1 MTAQFENS
9 KTPPPESPTTCSI
22 TYVEAVPSQDGKLH
36 RSQKPA
42 RSRSRQPLIET
53 PTESF
58 TDSGYTSLSTTPSE
72 KSLNRSESLP
82 RSPTIPLFFSKKKKV
97 FFSDK
102 PTDQP
107 TRDRFRA
114 IQPSFE
120 KLLLEEI
127 RGHQKPGTR
136 YKPIST
142 RLAMMGMS
150 ENDAQPHIAIFCQPE
165 QKRLIQAFI
174 KKDIIVDIYRPKDL
188 GAPAFEV
195 VVFGNAP
202 RLRFS
207 KSNTKVVT
215 DARYLPATPRETLCG
230 VPISFQDPSGQRRN
244 ATFGGLIKI
253 GTAKGSIELF
263 GMTAGHLVHQRD
275 HDSVEDMLDA
285 ISSRNTLPA
294 SPSAFEDDDESF
306 VDDITDINETNEDEL
321 NEYELDFVSFGEFP
335 GALIEDK
342 TGLWDFQNLTILGE
356 LIDIS
361 KDDTIYSN
369 DQCYDWAI
377 FQPVPYSMNLVP
389 ANPKAEL
396 RICDQRPGAIENR
409 PVIMLSAT
417 GCKVGTVSSD
427 PGRLLLG
434 GEEFID
440 AFMVTMSEGQG
451 ILDGDSGSWIVDA
464 TQFEV
469 YGQLVAS
476 DVFGSGYVIPMTDI
490 LSDVKLRLGAQSVEL
505 PSLVDILQ
513 ASTTDMDG
521 CLATSGQGQNGLQ
534 TMSARIGSR
543 SPTPT
548 LDYHSE
554 IEIFNPYYISS
565 RGLDSGYSS
574 YSSHSSL
581 SSYSYSSL
589 GTSPNPESLRKQ
601 SPKSEETEQ
610 QQSFVIESS
619 NSNEQGRENW
629 RKRRLSRSEISG
641 NSVEKKQA
649 I

>member
-22 TYVEAVPSQDGKLH
+22 TYVEAVPSQDGKLL

-58 TDSGYTSLSTTPSE
+58 TDSGYASLSTTPSE
-72 KSLNRSESLP
+72 KSLDRSESIP
-82 RSPTIPLFFSKKKKV
+82 RSPIISLLFSKKKKV

-142 RLAMMGMS
+142 RLAMMGVS

-165 QKRLIQAFI
+165 QKRLIQAFV
-174 KKDIIVDIYRPKDL
+174 KKDIVVDIYRPK
-188 GAPAFEV
+188 GPSAPAFEV

-207 KSNTKVVT
+207 KSNTEVVT
-215 DARYLPATPRETLCG
+215 DARYLLATPETLCG
-230 VPISFQDPSGQRRN
+230 IPISFQDPTGQRRN
-244 ATFGGLIKI
+244 ATFGGLIKVV
-253 GTAKGSIELF
+253 TANGSIELL
-263 GMTAGHLVHQRD
+263 GMTAGHLVHQWD
-275 HDSVEDMLDA
+275 HDSDEDMLDA
-285 ISSRNTLPA
+285 INSQNALPA
-294 SPSAFEDDDESF
+294 SPSAFEDDDGSF
-306 VDDITDINETNEDEL
+306 VDDITDINETNEDEF
-321 NEYELDFVSFGEFP
+321 NEYELDFVPFGELP
-335 GALIEDK
+335 GALIEDR
-342 TGLWDFQNLTILGE
+342 TGLWDFRNLTILGE

-361 KDDTIYSN
+361 KDDTICSN
-369 DQCYDWAI
+369 GRYYDWAI
-377 FQPVPYSMNLVP
+377 FQPVPYRMNLVP

-396 RICDQRPGAIENR
+396 RICDKRPGAIESQ
-409 PVIMLSAT
+409 PVIVLSSST
-417 GCKVGTVSSD
+417 GCTAGTISSE

-440 AFMVTMSEGQG
+440 AFMLTMSEGQG
-451 ILDGDSGSWIVDA
+451 ILDGNSGSWVVDA
-464 TQFEV
+464 THFEV

-513 ASTTDMDG
+513 ASAKDMDG
-521 CLATSGQGQNGLQ
+521 RLATSGQDQNGLQ

-548 LDYHSE
+548 LDHHSG
-554 IEIFNPYYISS
+554 IAILNPSYIPFG
-565 RGLDSGYSS
+565 GLDSGYSS
-574 YSSHSSL
+574 LNPSPD
-581 SSYSYSSL
+581 
-589 GTSPNPESLRKQ
+589 TSIIGKHY
-601 SPKSEETEQ
+601 
-610 QQSFVIESS
+610 
-619 NSNEQGRENW
+619 
-629 RKRRLSRSEISG
+629 LSRTRFG
-641 NSVEKKQA
+641 KDYY
-649 I
+649 